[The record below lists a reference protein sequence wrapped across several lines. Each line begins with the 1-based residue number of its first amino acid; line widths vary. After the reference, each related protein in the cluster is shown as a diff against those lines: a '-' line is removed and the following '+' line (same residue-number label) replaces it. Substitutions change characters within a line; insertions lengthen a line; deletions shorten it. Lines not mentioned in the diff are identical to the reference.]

1 MKKLSMILTV
11 LVIFGS
17 SAIGH
22 TSDECVVF
30 EGTFEMSTRR
40 PVAQFEYFQALDGEA
55 ILKVYDQ
62 VGSHH
67 AKKVTKKVISAN
79 ISINGKKVIGSRD
92 FFKKK
97 YFRYWHPKKKKYFH
111 YIRTINNRTIT

>member
-1 MKKLSMILTV
+1 MKKLSMILTF

-55 ILKVYDQ
+55 ILKVFDESK
-62 VGSHH
+62 GHH
-67 AKKVTKKVISAN
+67 AKKIT
-79 ISINGKKVIGSRD
+79 SR
-92 FFKKK
+92 
-97 YFRYWHPKKKKYFH
+97 KYFH
-111 YIRTINNRTIT
+111 QRKKGGSVLGFL